1 MVVGV
6 YFWSAYVAW
15 SRREFSKALELKGN
29 RLQHARHDGTLE
41 LAPLLVLA
49 SSAQRPFQKKR
60 SKKRGPLRGPWRSQA
75 RRPGKRRRSRTVS
88 LRASGTSVHL
98 NRRDDSGIARP
109 DLHPAVERS
118 FRRDRRRR
126 YRQVPPHRRRSA

>member
-49 SSAQRPFQKKR
+49 SYGQRPFQKKR
-60 SKKRGPLRGPWRSQA
+60 AKKGDPCGALG
-75 RRPGKRRRSRTVS
+75 GVK
-88 LRASGTSVHL
+88 
-98 NRRDDSGIARP
+98 
-109 DLHPAVERS
+109 PAVRGKDGGRAQCRLERAGHQ
-118 FRRDRRRR
+118 FT
-126 YRQVPPHRRRSA
+126 